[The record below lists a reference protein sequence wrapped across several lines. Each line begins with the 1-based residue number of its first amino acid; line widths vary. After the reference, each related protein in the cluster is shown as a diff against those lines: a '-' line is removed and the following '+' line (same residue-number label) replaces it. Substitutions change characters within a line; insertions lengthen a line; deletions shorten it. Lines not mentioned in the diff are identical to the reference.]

1 MSSNISSKGKP
12 NIVKCTINEL
22 EDFTTFFGFSV
33 GIILKLPPNLF
44 TTSSTEFI
52 TLLSGFD
59 RKILEAPNAL
69 AVNATWVVILLSL
82 SGLCPMRKTS

>member
-12 NIVKCTINEL
+12 NIVKCTIKEL

-52 TLLSGFD
+52 TLLSDLTEKF
-59 RKILEAPNAL
+59 
-69 AVNATWVVILLSL
+69 
-82 SGLCPMRKTS
+82 